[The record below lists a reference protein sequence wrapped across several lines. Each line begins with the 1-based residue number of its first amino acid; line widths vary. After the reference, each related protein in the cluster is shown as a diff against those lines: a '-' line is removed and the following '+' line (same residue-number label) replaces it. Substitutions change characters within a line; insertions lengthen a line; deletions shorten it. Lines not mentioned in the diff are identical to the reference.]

1 MVELLVVI
9 AIIGIL
15 VALLLPAVQAAREA
29 ARRMQCS
36 NNLKQ
41 LALAC
46 HNFHDVNRGFPP
58 GLLCHKTPYPNPPT
72 DPFDLGQGVGTLPF
86 ILPYIELQN
95 VRDEFDIDLNV
106 KWHPADP
113 KPPAPANTLEWW
125 DANAPKTWA
134 IAQAQ
139 IPAFLCPSVNARNN
153 TVGTMLGYHGVN
165 CGSGCG
171 YGSVWYFDMGG
182 GGGDELGRTNYMSV
196 AGGFGAIGNSWDSWK
211 GMFYNRSDTKMSSV
225 TDGTSNTLMFGE
237 YAGGWADDGGAMEFS
252 ACWIGSGG
260 MWTAYGIKPEQ
271 PKGRPGWWQF
281 GSMHPGVV
289 LFCLADGS
297 VRTVAHT
304 ITDVPGQRYFRM
316 LGAVADGN
324 VVPGDSTQ

>member
-1 MVELLVVI
+1 MASRCGRAGLRRGFTLVELLVVI

-86 ILPYIELQN
+86 ILPYIELQT

-153 TVGTMLGYHGVN
+153 SVGTMLGYHGVN
-165 CGSGCG
+165 CGTGCG
-171 YGSVWYFDMGG
+171 YGSVWYFGMNGE
-182 GGGDELGRTNYMSV
+182 GGDELGRTNYMSV
-196 AGGFGAIGNSWDSWK
+196 AGGFGAIGNSWDTWK
-211 GMFYNRSDTKMSSV
+211 GMFYNRSDTKRCRAS
-225 TDGTSNTLMFGE
+225 
-237 YAGGWADDGGAMEFS
+237 
-252 ACWIGSGG
+252 
-260 MWTAYGIKPEQ
+260 
-271 PKGRPGWWQF
+271 
-281 GSMHPGVV
+281 
-289 LFCLADGS
+289 
-297 VRTVAHT
+297 RTGPA
-304 ITDVPGQRYFRM
+304 IR
-316 LGAVADGN
+316 
-324 VVPGDSTQ
+324 

>member
-29 ARRMQCS
+29 VRRMQCS

-86 ILPYIELQN
+86 ILPYIELQT

-113 KPPAPANTLEWW
+113 KPPAPVNTLEWW

-134 IAQAQ
+134 IAPDRQ
-139 IPAFLCPSVNARNN
+139 IPAFLCPSVNARGNS
-153 TVGTMLGYHGVN
+153 VGTMLGYHGVN
-165 CGSGCG
+165 CGTGCG
-171 YGSVWYFDMGG
+171 YGSVWYFGMSEGG
-182 GGGDELGRTNYMSV
+182 AELGRTNYMSV
-196 AGGFGAIGNSWDSWK
+196 AGGFGAIGNGWDTWK
-211 GMFYNRSDTKMSSV
+211 GMFYNRSTEKMSSV

-237 YAGGWADDGGAMEFS
+237 YAGGWSDDGGSMEFS
-252 ACWIGSGG
+252 ACWIGAGG

-271 PKGRPGWWQF
+271 PEGRPGWWQF
-281 GSMHPGVV
+281 GSLHPGVV
-289 LFCLADGS
+289 RSAWQMARC
-297 VRTVAHT
+297 
-304 ITDVPGQRYFRM
+304 VPFLHHHQRAGQRYFRM
-316 LGAVADGN
+316 LGALADGN